1 MSGGLPLWGLFQSVL
16 VECRLG
22 EVDVH
27 GVTSGHHVVVVGNLE
42 MDHTFI
48 SSINTD
54 SQFSCFRVKNTT
66 NKKVDKEVVPVKH
79 VSKCAALH

>member
-1 MSGGLPLWGLFQSVL
+1 MSGGFPLWGLFQSVL

-42 MDHTFI
+42 MDHMVIT
-48 SSINTD
+48 
-54 SQFSCFRVKNTT
+54 
-66 NKKVDKEVVPVKH
+66 
-79 VSKCAALH
+79 